1 MKSRTRADKGDAL
14 RLAPEPSPT
23 CSNTKKNRTVAKSR
37 SSQANIRST
46 MITIFKHK
54 RPVWP
59 ANDLTADES
68 QTIISTLENGDEDQK
83 LMALFARH
91 VITPGTKNRGSQWV
105 SRRSLYKAFPEH
117 IEKTGFTAKSSW
129 KQKSAIDLGLPD
141 LFLRGVDDQRAIL
154 TPHDNVHHAFE
165 DSGRPPTFQALTDD
179 EHQWL
184 EQRSKPCQHGS
195 HPHTHP
201 SLSIKRSASAVEQK
215 PIPVGPTQDEHSMQ
229 IDDDRDEAITPVS
242 KRLRSAKDKEP
253 FSSMRSISDKELI
266 MIDSDE
272 DPSFKTLSNLWSA
285 CLPATIS
292 KGEESRR
299 DQYKLSQAD
308 QTTIQHEQRPA
319 EAASEPTP
327 VNTATVDRKLV
338 TKVYEILRDHPN
350 ASDDSQILPLL
361 RQLVKAAALGNQEAI
376 EEAHVNLLTH
386 IVTNRTSVSL
396 NSEGYSKGQRDIT
409 AMCIAKNFN
418 GLRAAHAQL
427 LVLEAQLQEG

>member
-1 MKSRTRADKGDAL
+1 
-14 RLAPEPSPT
+14 
-23 CSNTKKNRTVAKSR
+23 
-37 SSQANIRST
+37 

-129 KQKSAIDLGLPD
+129 KQKSAIDFGLPD

-272 DPSFKTLSNLWSA
+272 DPSFKTVGQRSTSA
-285 CLPATIS
+285 IEAILPCTTSSYSDHSSRIS
-292 KGEESRR
+292 GQHVFQRPSAKARIVKESRR

-338 TKVYEILRDHPN
+338 TKVYEILRDHPK
-350 ASDDSQILPLL
+350 ASDDSDL
-361 RQLVKAAALGNQEAI
+361 
-376 EEAHVNLLTH
+376 
-386 IVTNRTSVSL
+386 
-396 NSEGYSKGQRDIT
+396 YSD
-409 AMCIAKNFN
+409 N
-418 GLRAAHAQL
+418 
-427 LVLEAQLQEG
+427 